1 MLLLGRPR
9 SLTRQ
14 RQRTLEEL
22 DYIFGVPTRR
32 QVAYQI
38 RTWLPWA
45 GKRHLFF
52 QRGARLEPLYDDD
65 NVGLVTEDSK
75 DV

>member
-1 MLLLGRPR
+1 MVIVETR

-32 QVAYQI
+32 HVAYQI

-45 GKRHLFF
+45 VKRHLFF

-65 NVGLVTEDSK
+65 NIGLVTEDSK